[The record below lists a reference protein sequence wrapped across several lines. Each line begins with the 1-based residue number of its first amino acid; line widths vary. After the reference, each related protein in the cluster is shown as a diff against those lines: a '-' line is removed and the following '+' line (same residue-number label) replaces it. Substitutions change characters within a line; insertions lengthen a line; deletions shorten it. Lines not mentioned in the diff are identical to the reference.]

1 MMEITQDQHR
11 MLKRVRP
18 NEVDF
23 LYKYR
28 SMNSPGL
35 ERIFSNNEIF
45 LSDPTSF
52 NDPFDCKPFLITH
65 SSEFKRK
72 EFYESLVRHR
82 FPNATKKEVQLE
94 VRKNPRF
101 SELEQRQHLEELYN
115 SFLKLFGLYCLT
127 EVPDDILMWSHYSDS
142 HRGICLQFRA
152 DEELTLFWEA
162 FKVTYQADY
171 PVVNIMDMGNWEQFF
186 NALATKSMHWVYE
199 QERRV
204 IKTEDEGGPGVYK
217 FSPELLTGVIL
228 GVYLSESDK
237 KLINK
242 WISSHE
248 TPVKVFQANLNKKSF
263 KLDIPGLNMTT

>member
-1 MMEITQDQHR
+1 M
-11 MLKRVRP
+11 KRVRP
-18 NEVDF
+18 YEVDF

-28 SMNSPGL
+28 SMNSPVL

-45 LSDPTSF
+45 LPAPTSF

-65 SSEFKRK
+65 SSGLKRT
-72 EFYESLVRHR
+72 EFYESLVRRR
-82 FPNATKKEVQLE
+82 FPNATKKEVQQE

-101 SELEQRQHLEELYN
+101 SKLGQRQLLDELYN
-115 SFLKLFGLYCLT
+115 TFLKRFGLYCLT

-152 DEELTLFWEA
+152 DEVLTLFWEA
-162 FKVTYQADY
+162 FKVTYQEDY
-171 PVVNIMDMGNWEQFF
+171 PVVNIMAMGTWEQFF
-186 NALATKSMHWVYE
+186 NALATKSTHWAYE
-199 QERRV
+199 KERRV

-228 GVYLSESDK
+228 GVHLSESDK
-237 KLINK
+237 KIINK

-263 KLDIPGLNMTT
+263 KLDIPGLNIES